1 MEQLLQ
7 QVEAYRKEIA
17 EFSVDKDAAETF
29 RIKYLATKGLVKN
42 VMAEMKNVPNEKKRE
57 FGQILL
63 LIIITGNLVMEQF
76 PLIFLL
82 YMSTLQGEHIR

>member
-29 RIKYLATKGLVKN
+29 RIKYLGTKGLVKN

-57 FGQILL
+57 FGQILNEFKTFAENKYEE
-63 LIIITGNLVMEQF
+63 IKQMTVNG
-76 PLIFLL
+76 
-82 YMSTLQGEHIR
+82 